1 MTDTREKIIE
11 DLEVE
16 LNEFKDAITL
26 LKIEFTN
33 KLALLKLEL
42 SRIHEDDWD
51 NNPGDTIWNYR
62 VSIHWNNL

>member
-16 LNEFKDAITL
+16 LSEFKDAITL

-33 KLALLKLEL
+33 KLALLKLYYLKNICVFDE
-42 SRIHEDDWD
+42 
-51 NNPGDTIWNYR
+51 
-62 VSIHWNNL
+62 